1 MYRGRLDPMWQA
13 AVSITLPVFVRS
25 RQGPRLAAAR
35 AELEAARAQGEAIA
49 LDLELRTRERH
60 EALRAALEVA
70 RLYLEGILP
79 VDRISVESAVAS
91 YRTGK
96 VPFVTVL
103 EALNALYAD
112 REAFLVRVA
121 EVERW
126 RVAIDE
132 ADLAPAET
140 MAGPARGGA
149 AAAGMASAG
158 TASSAAVPAGL
169 GTPPPMGMR

>member
-1 MYRGRLDPMWQA
+1 
-13 AVSITLPVFVRS
+13 
-25 RQGPRLAAAR
+25 
-35 AELEAARAQGEAIA
+35 
-49 LDLELRTRERH
+49 
-60 EALRAALEVA
+60 
-70 RLYLEGILP
+70 
-79 VDRISVESAVAS
+79 
-91 YRTGK
+91 
-96 VPFVTVL
+96 VTVL

-149 AAAGMASAG
+149 AAAVMASAG